1 MSKYTSESYIRKLA
15 SHYNSIMLFC
25 EDKEGNPVS
34 YIQGEGTHLTAHFLQ
49 AIREQEGILPL
60 IIAALMIAREQSK
73 DVKDY
78 IDAVARAFLEDNLPK
93 DNEDLPYSE
102 EEDED

>member
-1 MSKYTSESYIRKLA
+1 MSRYTSESYIRKFA

-25 EDKEGNPVS
+25 ADKEGNPVS
-34 YIQGEGTHLTAHFLQ
+34 YIQGGGRHLTAHFVD
-49 AIREQEGILPL
+49 AIREQEGFLPL
-60 IIAALMIAREQSK
+60 IIAALMIAREHSE

-93 DNEDLPYSE
+93 KHEDIPYSE